1 MPGAPAPAF
10 EVRPAAGDAD
20 LRAILALQA
29 SQLAAA
35 LGPEAAARD
44 GFVTVRHDLETLRRM
59 HALAPSVVAVAT
71 GPAGGAGEDPGALAG
86 YALVMPVEAAPWVP
100 VLAPMFELLRGLA
113 FRGRPLA
120 SLRHYVMGQVCVA
133 PAWRGRGVFDAL
145 YAGHRRLLADRYDVC
160 VTEISLRNG
169 RSLRAHARVGFETIH
184 RYRDA
189 TDDWAVVA
197 LPLGQ
202 GGGT

>member
-1 MPGAPAPAF
+1 MREPGAARPPF
-10 EVRPAAGDAD
+10 ETRLALGDAD

-44 GFVTVRHDLETLRRM
+44 GFVTVSHELETLRRM
-59 HALAPSVVAVAT
+59 HALAPSVVAVD
-71 GPAGGAGEDPGALAG
+71 GAALAG

-100 VLAPMFELLRGLA
+100 VLAPMFAVLRTLS

-145 YAGHRRLLADRYDVC
+145 YEGHRRFLGGRYDAV
-160 VTEISLRNG
+160 VTEIATRNG
-169 RSLRAHARVGFETIH
+169 RSMRAHARAGFETIH
-184 RYRDA
+184 VYRDA
-189 TDDWAVVA
+189 TDEWAVVA
-197 LPLGQ
+197 MPLRGP
-202 GGGT
+202 

>member
-1 MPGAPAPAF
+1 MTGVAPAL
-10 EVRPAAGDAD
+10 EVRPAAGDGD

-29 SQLAAA
+29 SQLAAT

-59 HALAPSVVAVAT
+59 HALAPSVVAAVG
-71 GPAGGAGEDPGALAG
+71 GPAGDAAPLAG

-100 VLAPMFELLRGLA
+100 VLAPMFELLRGLS
-113 FRGRPLA
+113 FRGRALA
-120 SLRHYVMGQVCVA
+120 ALRHYVMGQVCVA

-145 YAGHRRLLADRYDVC
+145 YDGHRRLLAGRYDVV
-160 VTEISLRNG
+160 VTEISARNG

-197 LPLGQ
+197 MALGPAP
-202 GGGT
+202 